1 MNNCAEELTKCLQDI
16 LFNIQINNM
25 DSFLRSNIKCSIE
38 SVLTEREVEEVNLR
52 FQCND
57 SVAQLVRAA
66 DC

>member
-38 SVLTEREVEEVNLR
+38 SVLTEREIEEVNLR
-52 FQCND
+52 F
-57 SVAQLVRAA
+57 
-66 DC
+66 